1 MEFVVDLNKVEDV
14 KEFVRVAGMYD
25 TNIIVSS
32 QDRNFAVDGSSLM
45 GIFSLDLSNPV
56 IVRVS
61 DKEAG
66 EAFRE
71 SIEKLVM
78 CVEHEWRLFEILEGV
93 DQGVTVDETKNVF
106 DEINNPQYYAGTK
119 IEAIDYIEDKQ
130 LGFCLGNVVKYV
142 SRAGRKHSEGKTDK
156 EKEIQD
162 LEKAKWYLERRIFE
176 LKEGICG

>member
-32 QDRNFAVDGSSLM
+32 QDRNFAVDGSSIM

-78 CVEHEWRLFEILEGV
+78 CVEHE
-93 DQGVTVDETKNVF
+93 
-106 DEINNPQYYAGTK
+106 
-119 IEAIDYIEDKQ
+119 
-130 LGFCLGNVVKYV
+130 
-142 SRAGRKHSEGKTDK
+142 
-156 EKEIQD
+156 
-162 LEKAKWYLERRIFE
+162 
-176 LKEGICG
+176 